1 MPDYQ
6 KYLDP
11 RTLNKISKLELKAR
25 LIVEGFVSGLHKSPY
40 HGYSV
45 EFAEHR
51 EYVPGDEIKHIDW
64 KVYGRTDRY
73 YIKEFE
79 EETNL
84 VSHILLDVSES
95 MRYGSEDGVTKH
107 EYGSYVAASLAY
119 LILKQQDSVGL
130 GLFNSAVESFVQPS
144 SHPSR
149 LRHIVHEIENSK
161 PAKKTDI
168 GSVLHDMAE
177 RIGKR
182 GLVVIISDLFDDVK
196 KVLFGIRH
204 LRHKKHEVVVFHVLD
219 RAEVSFPFQ
228 RMTMFEGLEELP
240 QLLADPRALR
250 KAYLEEINAFITEIR
265 KGCIRDNVDYVQVT
279 TDTLLDVALTEYLTT
294 RMSGRRKKGA
304 AR

>member
-84 VSHILLDVSES
+84 ISYILLDVSES
-95 MRYGSEDGVTKH
+95 MEYGSGGEVTKLA
-107 EYGSYVAASLAY
+107 YGSYVAASLAY
-119 LILKQQDSVGL
+119 LILRQQDSVGL
-130 GLFNSAVESFVQPS
+130 GLFNNAIESFVPPS

-149 LRHIVHEIENSK
+149 LKHVIHEIESAR

-168 GSVLHDMAE
+168 GIILHDMAE
-177 RIGKR
+177 RMGKR
-182 GLVVIISDLFDDVK
+182 GLVVLISDLFDDVR
-196 KVLFGIRH
+196 KVLFGLRH
-204 LRHKKHEVVVFHVLD
+204 LRHKKHEVILFHVLD
-219 RAEVSFPFQ
+219 PFEVSFPFQ
-228 RMTMFEGLEELP
+228 RMTLFEGLEEYP
-240 QLLADPRALR
+240 ELLADPKALR
-250 KAYLEEINAFITEIR
+250 KAYIEEVGSFTAELR
-265 KGCIRDNVDYVQVT
+265 KGCIRDNIDYVQIT
-279 TDTLLDVALTEYLTT
+279 TDTLLDVALAEYLAT
-294 RMSGRRKKGA
+294 RMSGRRRKGA
-304 AR
+304 AG